1 MRAMYVLG
9 RMIFGGFFAWNGLSN
24 IVQRKQKSYYAVAKG
39 VPAPNVAVPAAGA
52 LLLAGGLSVM
62 AGVKP
67 REGLAAILGFMIPVT
82 LQMHRFW
89 EIEDPQMR
97 QSEMINFTKNVA
109 LAGAALMMMELAE
122 PWPVSVDAARA
133 DDEDM
138 YVRLGGRDLRALP
151 A

>member
-1 MRAMYVLG
+1 MRAMFVLG
-9 RMIFGGFFAWNGLSN
+9 RMIFGGFFVWNGLSN
-24 IVQRKQKSYYAVAKG
+24 IVERKQKSYY
-39 VPAPNVAVPAAGA
+39 AGA

-67 REGLAAILGFMIPVT
+67 REGLAAIIGFLIPVS
-82 LQMHRFW
+82 LEMHRFW
-89 EIEDPQMR
+89 AVEDPQER
-97 QSEMINFTKNVA
+97 QSELINFTKNMA
-109 LAGAALMMMELAE
+109 FIGAALMMMELAE
-122 PWPVSVDAARA
+122 PWPASVDAARA